1 MSFFMAA
8 NGWGGGGGG
17 GGPKN
22 HPHPKIC
29 CTYSTVMKIVTAI
42 PYLKKIK
49 KLYESRDT
57 FLEFC

>member
-8 NGWGGGGGG
+8 NGWGGAKK
-17 GGPKN
+17 P
-22 HPHPKIC
+22 PLPKIC